1 MKLWIS
7 QLAANAR
14 WSKLFFGDHR
24 PNLRW
29 SKLSFALEGT
39 IVSYISAAR
48 KVDRAAADAFIPYAA
63 WFAFAT
69 IRNAEIA
76 RLNPPEG

>member
-1 MKLWIS
+1 MVEALLRGS
-7 QLAANAR
+7 S
-14 WSKLFFGDHR
+14 SKLALVDI
-24 PNLRW
+24 L
-29 SKLSFALEGT
+29 ALEGT

-48 KVDRAAADAFIPYAA
+48 KVDRGAADAFIPYAA

-76 RLNPPEG
+76 PLNPPEG

>member
-14 WSKLFFGDHR
+14 WSKLFFV
-24 PNLRW
+24 
-29 SKLSFALEGT
+29 LEGT

-63 WFAFAT
+63 GFAFAT
-69 IRNAEIA
+69 ILNAEIA

>member
-1 MKLWIS
+1 
-7 QLAANAR
+7 
-14 WSKLFFGDHR
+14 
-24 PNLRW
+24 
-29 SKLSFALEGT
+29 
-39 IVSYISAAR
+39 VSCISAAG

-76 RLNPPEG
+76 SIRKKAERPDGSWFYSVRRASVILCV